1 MPTISSEITSVDTL
15 QIKPA
20 AEAFAGGHLS
30 ATELVSDTPA
40 AVGDAWEMSQ
50 LNWGAMALCII
61 LGLLFMRR
69 YISVF
74 PYISGGFF
82 RWKEILNMENNMRL
96 SRERNSVAF
105 ASVPICIICISR
117 LDVINAEFMAGLT
130 PGMKTLAIF
139 GILLSFLAARW
150 FFGLTVPTRR
160 MRGDT
165 SRAAEGAW
173 RNFSI
178 ALSSILLLLT
188 IIYSI
193 SSSCAHIA
201 ESASIYAIIILWVIF
216 LLRKYQIM
224 AYDCGQFK
232 SFLYLCAVEILP
244 AVMLVASILYL

>member
-15 QIKPA
+15 QIRPA
-20 AEAFAGGHLS
+20 AEAFTGGRLNVG
-30 ATELVSDTPA
+30 AQVSDSFTA
-40 AVGDAWEMSQ
+40 TNDLWDMSQ
-50 LNWGAMALCII
+50 LNWGAMAVCII

-69 YISVF
+69 FISVF
-74 PYISGGFF
+74 PYIAGGFF

-117 LDVINAEFMAGLT
+117 LDLINAEFMAGLT

-139 GILLSFLAARW
+139 GILLAFLAVRW

-160 MRGDT
+160 LSGNT
-165 SRAAEGAW
+165 ARAAEGSW
-173 RNFSI
+173 RNFCI
-178 ALSSILLLLT
+178 ALSSALLLLM
-188 IIYSI
+188 IIHSI
-193 SSSCAHIA
+193 STACAEFA
-201 ESASIYAIIILWVIF
+201 ESVSIYAVILLWAMF

-224 AYDCGQFK
+224 AYGCGQFK

-244 AVMLVASILYL
+244 AAMLVASILYL